1 MMNMQQLMQQAQKM
15 QRQIKE
21 NQEKMEKTDFEG
33 VAGNGSVRV
42 VMNGL
47 YVVKSV
53 EIRSELLDKEEID
66 MLQDMIV
73 VAFNNAKGNVD
84 AANKSSLGAMGG
96 ALGGLL

>member
-1 MMNMQQLMQQAQKM
+1 MNMQQLMQQAQKV

-33 VAGNGSVRV
+33 IAGSGSVRV

-53 EIRSELLDKEEID
+53 KIKPELLDEEEVD

-73 VAFNNAKGNVD
+73 VAFNNAKGSVD
-84 AANKSSLGAMGG
+84 AANKSSLGAVGG
-96 ALGGLL
+96 ALNGLL